1 MKFIVSTF
9 LAVIIIVCLAG
20 CATDA
25 FIPIVPA
32 STPTKY
38 YSNEM
43 ISEHILTPDELALP
57 CSKLRGRIQLRILEV
72 RDRDEK
78 QHPSTIASSMRRTA
92 DSSGVWHNMGSLSDV
107 GSSNDISVLTAYNQR
122 LTQLG
127 CQNYNI
133 SVELDY
139 TKSAIWQVQ

>member
-1 MKFIVSTF
+1 
-9 LAVIIIVCLAG
+9 
-20 CATDA
+20 
-25 FIPIVPA
+25 
-32 STPTKY
+32 
-38 YSNEM
+38 
-43 ISEHILTPDELALP
+43 
-57 CSKLRGRIQLRILEV
+57 IQLRILEV